1 MIKSYKDRI
10 SESNKI
16 LDTQKPNTKSYE
28 TYLKNNQD
36 VIDDITK
43 IAKWYFD
50 YKEKLILPKKI
61 KGIKNYIMYKGD
73 RAVYLKNNKK
83 ESWKTNGKST
93 LTKILTDLVYSKI
106 FNQDFQVFARAIK
119 NPNKGEITA
128 EEIQDKED
136 STYSPELDAQH
147 TSLDECQAYLDWCF
161 MSSKIKA
168 SLGAQMRDV
177 CAVGEGYAYI
187 AMETSDARIQYDKEA
202 WLKLAN
208 LKSISDE
215 DKKAIKKELDNKAF
229 NIVKSN
235 AVYDYIPFSNVIYE
249 FDKDFEDSSFV
260 WVFSFLDI
268 DQVLAKYD
276 FIKLTN
282 DQKYYIL
289 NNKSPIV
296 WKDYNKVKLLN
307 SMEDFIS
314 SKCDYKASDAS
325 IFFSSIADAEKSIIC
340 NWTEINKKV
349 WECYIH
355 WTNETITVFFN
366 GNLIYDGPNTLGM
379 IPINRMNK
387 INIGGVCTSEG
398 CTETLIDIQTSFDL
412 ISNSADDSLKTSLNP
427 IFYTKWYANIEGI
440 QDHLPMWDAYKIYK
454 GDVDSIQKLD
464 LAKFDYNILKM
475 LDHYRQQGIMAVG
488 LNNVS
493 SFGDDSAQQTSG
505 NFNKL
510 YSLSLDVLRSTI
522 FSVWYCLTKTYK
534 IWSLLAQTKLPPSIR
549 TQVTGDDGSQTDVTI
564 KLSNILND
572 TDIVYQPLS
581 VNDYAY
587 QNLVNNFTL
596 FSNFIAANRID
607 PTSNTVNYDNGAI
620 IKQFG
625 RAVWLKG
632 FYQTDEQ
639 YYAKR
644 KAAVAAEY
652 DLEIFKAEKQQEL
665 QAKQNPQ
672 GNIGGWMIPSVNSQA
687 HVNAVPQQWEAPVS
701 TSQIPWLIDSIFG
714 PSQEVATDN

>member
-10 SESNKI
+10 AETKKI
-16 LDTQKPNTKSYE
+16 LEIEKPNTKSYE
-28 TYLKNNQD
+28 KYLRDNDD
-36 VIDDITK
+36 VIRDITS
-43 IAKWYFD
+43 IAKGYFD
-50 YKEKLILPKKI
+50 YKEKFILPKKI

-73 RAVYLKNNKK
+73 RAVYLQNNKK

-106 FNQDFQVFARAIK
+106 FNQDFQVFSRAIK
-119 NPNKGEITA
+119 NPNKGEVTA

-136 STYSPELDAQH
+136 STYSPELDAQD
-147 TSLDECQAYLDWCF
+147 TSIDENQAFLDWCF
-161 MSSKIKA
+161 MSSRIKSA
-168 SLGAQMRDV
+168 LGAQMRDV
-177 CAVGEGYAYI
+177 CGVGEWYAYI
-187 AMETSDARIQYDKEA
+187 GMETSDAKIQYDKEA
-202 WLKLAN
+202 GLKLSK
-208 LKSISDE
+208 LKSVSKE
-215 DKKAIKKELDNKAF
+215 DREAINKELNSKPF
-229 NIVKSN
+229 SIIKTN
-235 AVYDYIPFSNVIYE
+235 AVYDYIPYSNVIYE
-249 FDKDFEDSSFV
+249 FDKDFDDSSFV
-260 WVFSFLDI
+260 GVFTFQDI
-268 DQVLAKYD
+268 DKVLSKYD
-276 FIKLTN
+276 FIKLT
-282 DQKYYIL
+282 DEQKFYIL
-289 NNKSPIV
+289 NHKAPIV
-296 WKDYNKVKLLN
+296 GKDYNRVKLLN

-314 SKCDYKASDAS
+314 SQCNYNAKDAS
-325 IFFSSIADAEKSIIC
+325 SFFSSIKIAEESIIA
-340 NWTEINKKV
+340 NKTEINKKV
-349 WECYIH
+349 GECYAH
-355 WTNETITVFFN
+355 WTNETVSILFD
-366 GNLIYDGPNTLGM
+366 GHLIYDGPNTLGM

-427 IFYTKWYANIEGI
+427 IFYTKGYANIEGI
-440 QDHLPMWDAYKIYK
+440 EDHIPMGDAYKIYK

-522 FSVWYCLTKTYK
+522 FSVGYGLTKTYK
-534 IWSLLAQTKLPPSIR
+534 IWSILAQTKLPPSIR
-549 TQVTGDDGSQTDVTI
+549 TQVTGDDGSQADVTI
-564 KLSNILND
+564 KLANILND

-596 FSNFIAANRID
+596 FSNFTAQNRND
-607 PTSNTVNYDNGAI
+607 PTSNVVNYDNGAI
-620 IKQFG
+620 VKQFG
-625 RAVWLKG
+625 RAVGLKG

-639 YYAKR
+639 YYAKK
-644 KAAVAAEY
+644 KAAIASEY
-652 DLEIFKAEKQQEL
+652 DLEMFKAEKQQEL
-665 QAKQNPQ
+665 QAKLNPQ
-672 GNIGGWMIPSVNSQA
+672 SNMGGGIAPAGGGQAYPSTPPQEGEMPVGNSQA
-687 HVNAVPQQWEAPVS
+687 
-701 TSQIPWLIDSIFG
+701 PWLINSIFG